1 MMMPHQL
8 VAVYKRLDPAVGH
21 VSYSCNKP
29 SIHEEAEGGR
39 ERVLPV
45 GGTTITKG
53 VMPLKEK
60 KNS

>member
-1 MMMPHQL
+1 M
-8 VAVYKRLDPAVGH
+8 VTSRTRVTT
-21 VSYSCNKP
+21 NKP

-60 KNS
+60 KKTLELVL